1 MSRAARREV
10 AVSFARDDFRRGP
23 NRRCCGLVFFP
34 IRWLRR
40 RWWARQ
46 PFPPAWEPLLA
57 KHFPFEATLSEE
69 QRARFRRHLHV
80 FAREKDFV
88 GAKGLTVTEEMRV
101 VVAGAAARLAR
112 NLSLD
117 VYDAMMTVVL
127 TAGAWERDG
136 GTILGEAHRWG
147 QVVLSWDSVR
157 QGLKNPFD
165 GHDVALHE
173 FAHVLDLTDGRFDGT
188 PEMATFSALHAWAD
202 VFSKQY
208 FALRRSPDRD
218 SVLRAYGATN
228 EAEFFAVATEA
239 FFEKPRQLK
248 QKHPALYGEL
258 QRYYGAD
265 PA

>member
-1 MSRAARREV
+1 M
-10 AVSFARDDFRRGP
+10 
-23 NRRCCGLVFFP
+23 FFP
-34 IRWLRR
+34 VRWLKR
-40 RWWARQ
+40 RWLARQ
-46 PFPPAWEPLLA
+46 PFPPEWEPLVT
-57 KHFPFEATLSEE
+57 KHFPFEAKLPPEE
-69 QRARFRRHLHV
+69 RARFRRHLQV
-80 FAREKDFV
+80 FVHEKDFV
-88 GAKGLTVTEEMRV
+88 GAKDLVITDEMRV

-117 VYDAMMTVVL
+117 VYDALMTIVV
-127 TAGAWERDG
+127 TTGAWERDG

-157 QGLKNPFD
+157 HGLKNPFD

-208 FALRRSPDRD
+208 FALQKSPTRD
-218 SVLRAYGATN
+218 KVLRAYGATN

-239 FFEKPRQLK
+239 FFEKPTQMK
-248 QKHPALYGEL
+248 QKHPALYDEL
-258 QRYYGAD
+258 KRYYRAD
-265 PA
+265 PAHSREAARASSLDDSSR

>member
-1 MSRAARREV
+1 M
-10 AVSFARDDFRRGP
+10 
-23 NRRCCGLVFFP
+23 LFP
-34 IRWLRR
+34 VRWLKR
-40 RWWARQ
+40 RWLARQ
-46 PFPPAWEPLLA
+46 PFPVAWEPLVA
-57 KHFPFEATLSEE
+57 KHFPFEANLSADE
-69 QRARFRRHLHV
+69 RARFRRHLQV
-80 FAREKDFV
+80 FANEKDFV
-88 GAKGLTVTEEMRV
+88 GAKGLGITEEMRV

-117 VYDAMMTVVL
+117 VYDGLMTIVI
-127 TAGAWERDG
+127 TTGAWERDG

-165 GHDVALHE
+165 GQNVALHE

-208 FALRRSPDRD
+208 FALRKSPNRD
-218 SVLRAYGATN
+218 KVLRAYGATN

-239 FFEKPRQLK
+239 FFEKATQMK
-248 QKHPALYGEL
+248 QKHPALYEEL
-258 QRYYGAD
+258 KRYYGAV
-265 PA
+265 PASAA

>member
-1 MSRAARREV
+1 M
-10 AVSFARDDFRRGP
+10 
-23 NRRCCGLVFFP
+23 FFP
-34 IRWLRR
+34 VRWLKR
-40 RWWARQ
+40 RWLARQ
-46 PFPPAWEPLLA
+46 TFPTSWEPLVT
-57 KHFPFEATLSEE
+57 KHFPFEAKLQPEE
-69 QRARFRRHLHV
+69 RARFRRHLQV
-80 FAREKDFV
+80 FANEKDFV
-88 GAKGLTVTEEMRV
+88 GAKGLVVTEEMRV

-117 VYDAMMTVVL
+117 VYDAMMTVVM
-127 TAGAWERDG
+127 TTGAWERDG

-208 FALRRSPDRD
+208 FALQKSPTRD
-218 SVLRAYGATN
+218 KVLRAYGATN

-239 FFEKPRQLK
+239 FFEKPTQMK
-248 QKHPALYGEL
+248 QKHPALYDEL
-258 QRYYGAD
+258 KRYYGAD
-265 PA
+265 PAHSREAA

>member
-1 MSRAARREV
+1 
-10 AVSFARDDFRRGP
+10 
-23 NRRCCGLVFFP
+23 VFFP
-34 IRWLRR
+34 YRWLKR
-40 RWWARQ
+40 RWLARA
-46 PFPPAWEPLLA
+46 PFPPGFEPLVA
-57 KHFPFEATLSEE
+57 KHFPFEAHLSAEE
-69 QRARFRRHLHV
+69 RARFRRHLQV
-80 FAREKDFV
+80 FANEKDFV
-88 GAKGLTVTEEMRV
+88 GAKGVVVTDEMKV

-117 VYDAMMTVVL
+117 VYDALMTIVI
-127 TAGAWERDG
+127 TSGAWERDG

-208 FALRRSPDRD
+208 FALRKSPNRD
-218 SVLRAYGATN
+218 KVLRAYGATN

-239 FFEKPRQLK
+239 FFEKPTQMK
-248 QKHPALYGEL
+248 QKHAALYDEL
-258 QRYYGAD
+258 KRYYGAD
-265 PA
+265 PASQ

>member
-1 MSRAARREV
+1 M
-10 AVSFARDDFRRGP
+10 
-23 NRRCCGLVFFP
+23 FFP
-34 IRWLRR
+34 YRWLKR
-40 RWWARQ
+40 RWLAKQ
-46 PFPPAWEPLLA
+46 PFPVGWEPLVA
-57 KHFPFEATLSEE
+57 KHFPFEAHLSDAE
-69 QRARFRRHLHV
+69 RARFRRHLQV
-80 FAREKDFV
+80 FANEKDFV
-88 GAKGLTVTEEMRV
+88 GAKELVVTDEMRV
-101 VVAGAAARLAR
+101 LVAGAAARLAR

-117 VYDAMMTVVL
+117 VYDSLMTVVI
-127 TAGAWERDG
+127 TTGAWERDG

-208 FALRRSPDRD
+208 FALRKSPNRD
-218 SVLRAYGATN
+218 KVLRAYGATN

-239 FFEKPRQLK
+239 FFEKPRQMK
-248 QKHPALYGEL
+248 QKHAALYDEL
-258 QRYYGAD
+258 KRYYGAD
-265 PA
+265 PASAA